1 MMKNNKT
8 KSRGRKGT
16 FLFAGLLALCLCA
29 GLTACGV
36 VGGSDSTDSS
46 AGVST
51 SGGGTSEQPA
61 GIESIAISNESA
73 LTAEW
78 NIGDADRTVHV
89 TFAPEGYTEE
99 NTDFEVT
106 SSDPA
111 IIARGGKIP
120 AGGRR
125 REPRRSQ

>member
-1 MMKNNKT
+1 MTGENDEDNTAGADVCLLQKGGFAMMKNNKT

-61 GIESIAISNESA
+61 GIES
-73 LTAEW
+73 
-78 NIGDADRTVHV
+78 DRH
-89 TFAPEGYTEE
+89 F
-99 NTDFEVT
+99 
-106 SSDPA
+106 
-111 IIARGGKIP
+111 
-120 AGGRR
+120 
-125 REPRRSQ
+125 